1 MGYLLLAICCSAL
14 VSVVMR
20 MANTRVNNKM
30 GMFMANYL
38 TCVFFSF
45 LFMPKTAVSVSSSTI
60 TLGIISGVLYLV
72 AILLLELNMQYNGIV
87 MASTFMKLGVLIPTL
102 MAIFVFKEVP
112 KWTQIIGMIIA
123 VMAIIMIHYEK
134 TSLKQATNKKLLLL
148 VLLVQ
153 SGCTDAMAN
162 IFDKSGFAHE
172 KDMYLVFT
180 FLVAFLCAGFLVIK
194 AKKKIDIK
202 DIFSGICI
210 GVPNYFASLFL
221 LLSLTSVP
229 SILVYPIFSV
239 GTIILITL
247 IGCIFFKEV
256 LSKQKQIALFCII
269 IAICLLN
276 V

>member
-1 MGYLLLAICCSAL
+1 
-14 VSVVMR
+14 
-20 MANTRVNNKM
+20 
-30 GMFMANYL
+30 
-38 TCVFFSF
+38 
-45 LFMPKTAVSVSSSTI
+45 
-60 TLGIISGVLYLV
+60 
-72 AILLLELNMQYNGIV
+72 
-87 MASTFMKLGVLIPTL
+87 
-102 MAIFVFKEVP
+102 
-112 KWTQIIGMIIA
+112 
-123 VMAIIMIHYEK
+123 
-134 TSLKQATNKKLLLL
+134 
-148 VLLVQ
+148 
-153 SGCTDAMAN
+153 
-162 IFDKSGFAHE
+162 
-172 KDMYLVFT
+172 MYLVFT
-180 FLVAFLCAGFLVIK
+180 FLVALLCAGFLVIK